1 MTKTQRPVEK
11 ARDRLAAA
19 RKELEAA
26 EHALHVAVRTELERG
41 EKATTIAEQLG
52 VTRARVYQLRDG
64 RR

>member
-1 MTKTQRPVEK
+1 MTAVEA
-11 ARDRLAAA
+11 ARDRLTAA
-19 RKELEAA
+19 RQELEAA
-26 EHALHVAVRTELERG
+26 EHALHAAVRTALEQG